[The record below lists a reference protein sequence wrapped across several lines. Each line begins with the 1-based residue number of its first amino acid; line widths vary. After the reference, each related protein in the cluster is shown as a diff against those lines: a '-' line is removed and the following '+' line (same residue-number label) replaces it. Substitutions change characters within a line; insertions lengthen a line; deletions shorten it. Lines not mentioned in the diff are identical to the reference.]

1 MSKTKRYK
9 FSCHI
14 LDANRLVENRDLPMM
29 GYSTFLHPFEL
40 TKCSHKESKPKFR
53 DRKTFVDI
61 GKIEY

>member
-14 LDANRLVENRDLPMM
+14 LDANRLVENRDLPMREF
-29 GYSTFLHPFEL
+29 STFLHPLEL
-40 TKCSHKESKPKFR
+40 TKSSHKKLIQCQKKR
-53 DRKTFVDI
+53 TQFVDI

>member
-14 LDANRLVENRDLPMM
+14 LDVNRLVENRDLQMREF
-29 GYSTFLHPFEL
+29 STFLHPLEL
-40 TKCSHKESKPKFR
+40 TKSSHKESKPKFR

>member
-14 LDANRLVENRDLPMM
+14 LDVNRLVENRDLPIRSF
-29 GYSTFLHPFEL
+29 STFLHPLEL

-53 DRKTFVDI
+53 DRKTFVNI
-61 GKIEY
+61 GEIEY

>member
-14 LDANRLVENRDLPMM
+14 LDANRLVENRDFPIRSF
-29 GYSTFLHPFEL
+29 STFLHPLEL

-53 DRKTFVDI
+53 NRKTFVDI
-61 GKIEY
+61 GEIEY

>member
-14 LDANRLVENRDLPMM
+14 LDVNRLVENRDFPIRSF
-29 GYSTFLHPFEL
+29 STFLHPLEL

-53 DRKTFVDI
+53 NRKTFVDI
-61 GKIEY
+61 GEIKY

>member
-14 LDANRLVENRDLPMM
+14 LDVNRLVENRDLQMREF
-29 GYSTFLHPFEL
+29 STFLHPLEL
-40 TKCSHKESKPKFR
+40 TKSSHKKLIQCQKKR
-53 DRKTFVDI
+53 TQFVDI

>member
-29 GYSTFLHPFEL
+29 VYSTFIQIREQPIILG
-40 TKCSHKESKPKFR
+40 CSFVFLCFR
-53 DRKTFVDI
+53 FTHI
-61 GKIEY
+61 